1 MKNENIINACCRYVG
16 VGETE
21 DVELFSTQMVTRLYF
36 VESQSNPS
44 NDPLLAWLNGGPGCS
59 TFVAFFYA
67 NGN

>member
-16 VGETE
+16 VGETK
-21 DVELFSTQMVTRLYF
+21 DVELFYYF
-36 VESQSNPS
+36 VVSQSNPS

>member
-21 DVELFSTQMVTRLYF
+21 DVELFYYF
-36 VESQSNPS
+36 VESQSDPS